1 MCVGV
6 YVCVDVDVDVYQRY
20 SSGCFEF
27 GGFRPYPVP
36 IIKPPPDIPRCTPPG
51 IEGGPRQHVA
61 RVGRRHPPAT
71 SR

>member
-27 GGFRPYPVP
+27 GGFGSYPVP
-36 IIKPPPDIPRCTPPG
+36 IIKPPPDTPQCTPSG
-51 IEGGPRQHVA
+51 IEGGP
-61 RVGRRHPPAT
+61 
-71 SR
+71 